1 MEQRR
6 EMIKTYNGSKLGVT
20 SSHKKAL
27 LRNLATELF
36 LHEKIT
42 TTLPKAKELVS
53 YAEKLVTKAKKADLS
68 AIRAINNQIHNKDIA
83 KKIFDVLV
91 PRYKER
97 QGGYTQILKVGTR
110 RGDSAEVA
118 IVKLVV

>member
-1 MEQRR
+1 
-6 EMIKTYNGSKLGVT
+6 MIKTYNGSKLGVT
-20 SSHKKAL
+20 SAHRKAL
-27 LRNLATELF
+27 LRNLASELF

-53 YAEKLVTKAKKADLS
+53 YSEKLVTKAKKDDLS
-68 AIRAINNQIHNKDIA
+68 AIRAINGQIHNKDVA
-83 KKIFDVLV
+83 RKIFDVLV

-97 QGGYTQILKVGTR
+97 NGGYTQILKVGTR

-118 IVKLVV
+118 IVKLVI

>member
-1 MEQRR
+1 
-6 EMIKTYNGSKLGVT
+6 MIKTYNGSKLGVT

-27 LRNLATELF
+27 LRNLAAELF

-53 YAEKLVTKAKKADLS
+53 YAEKIVTKAKKANLN
-68 AIRAINNQIHNKDIA
+68 AIRAVNSQISNKDIT

-97 QGGYTQILKVGTR
+97 HGGYTQILKVGTR

-118 IVKLVV
+118 IVKLIV

>member
-1 MEQRR
+1 
-6 EMIKTYNGSKLGVT
+6 MIKNHNGSKLGVT
-20 SSHKKAL
+20 SSHRKAM

-53 YAEKLVTKAKKADLS
+53 YSEKLVTKAKKGDLT
-68 AIRAINNQIHNKDIA
+68 AIRALHGEINNKDVV
-83 KKIFDVLV
+83 KKVFDVLV

-97 QGGYTQILKVGTR
+97 NGGYTQIIKMGPR
-110 RGDSAEVA
+110 RGDSAEMA
-118 IVKLVV
+118 IVKLVI

>member
-1 MEQRR
+1 
-6 EMIKTYNGSKLGVT
+6 MIKTYNGSKLGVT

-27 LRNLATELF
+27 LRNLTAQLF

-68 AIRAINNQIHNKDIA
+68 AIRAINSEIHSKDIA
-83 KKIFDVLV
+83 KKVFDVLV

-97 QGGYTQILKVGTR
+97 HGGYTQILKVGTR
-110 RGDSAEVA
+110 RGDSAEIAV
-118 IVKLVV
+118 VRLVV

>member
-1 MEQRR
+1 
-6 EMIKTYNGSKLGVT
+6 MIKNHNGSKLGIT

-27 LRNLATELF
+27 LRSLATELF

-53 YAEKLVTKAKKADLS
+53 YSEKLVTKAKKADLS
-68 AIRAINNQIHNKDIA
+68 AIRAIHGEINNKDVV
-83 KKIFDVLV
+83 KKVFDVLV

-97 QGGYTQILKVGTR
+97 KGGYTQIIKLGQR
-110 RGDSAEVA
+110 RGDAAQEA
-118 IVKLVV
+118 IVKLVI

>member
-1 MEQRR
+1 
-6 EMIKTYNGSKLGVT
+6 MIKTYNGSKLGVT
-20 SSHKKAL
+20 SSHKKAM
-27 LRNLATELF
+27 LRSLAGQLF

-53 YAEKLVTKAKKADLS
+53 YAEKLVTKAKKADLTS
-68 AIRAINNQIHNKDIA
+68 IRFLHGEINNKETV

-97 QGGYTQILKVGTR
+97 KGGYTQIIKLGER
-110 RGDSAEVA
+110 RGDAAQEAV
-118 IVKLVV
+118 VRLVI

>member
-1 MEQRR
+1 
-6 EMIKTYNGSKLGVT
+6 MIKTHNGSKLGVT
-20 SSHKKAL
+20 SSHRRAL
-27 LRNLATELF
+27 LRNLATALF

-53 YAEKLVTKAKKADLS
+53 YAEKLVTKAKKADLN
-68 AIRAINNQIHNKDIA
+68 AIRVINSQIHNKDIA

-97 QGGYTQILKVGTR
+97 HGGYTQILKVGTR
-110 RGDSAEVA
+110 CGDRAEVA

>member
-1 MEQRR
+1 
-6 EMIKTYNGSKLGVT
+6 MIKTYNGSKLGVT

-27 LRNLATELF
+27 LRNLATALF

-53 YAEKLVTKAKKADLS
+53 YSEKLVTKAKKADLG
-68 AIRAINNQIHNKDIA
+68 AIRAISGEIKNKDVV
-83 KKIFDVLV
+83 KKVFDVLV

-97 QGGYTQILKVGTR
+97 NGGYTQVVKVGIR
-110 RGDSAEVA
+110 RGDAASVA